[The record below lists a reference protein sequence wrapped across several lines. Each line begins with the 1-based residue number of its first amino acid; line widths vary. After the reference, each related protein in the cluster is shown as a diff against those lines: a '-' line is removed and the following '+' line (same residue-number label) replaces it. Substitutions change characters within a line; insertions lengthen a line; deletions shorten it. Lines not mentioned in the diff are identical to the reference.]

1 MRLMSQRRTTRVD
14 IVDDTF
20 IRATPERVRAG
31 LDDTSVQ
38 RVWPHLSLQVRRD
51 RGVKGVRWAVTGQ
64 VDGEMEVWIEPYRD
78 GAIVH
83 HYVRGTRSA
92 HAPRDVATR
101 HTLRWK
107 RAVHRLKDFLEG
119 AGL

>member
-1 MRLMSQRRTTRVD
+1 VD
-14 IVDDTF
+14 ITDDTF

-31 LDDTSVQ
+31 LDDASAQV
-38 RVWPHLSLQVRRD
+38 VWPHLRLHVERD
-51 RGVKGVRWAVTGQ
+51 RGVKGVRWVVTGQ

-83 HYVRGTRSA
+83 HYVRGTRGA
-92 HAPRDVATR
+92 GAPRDVATR

-107 RAVHRLKDFLEG
+107 RVVHRLKDSLEG